1 MKIGNKYLITY
12 LTIFL
17 LLFRYGHGVESVHLG
32 EQMAGTLCSRS
43 FRSCD
48 QRTCRVQS
56 PGYPGIY
63 PRNAHCLY
71 RISHRPS
78 PGSSSLSQSRVS
90 IALSQPDARKI
101 NLRDWDLRPER
112 PGRSVVECPDT
123 PSDYIAIYDGTSTS
137 SPLLARF
144 CGGPLPDII
153 SSGPDVVVEFRT
165 SVYDTV
171 FSGWASIEGFLLFTL
186 S

>member
-1 MKIGNKYLITY
+1 MI
-12 LTIFL
+12 
-17 LLFRYGHGVESVHLG
+17 RYGHGVESVDLG

-71 RISHRPS
+71 RISHRS
-78 PGSSSLSQSRVS
+78 SQSASNNDNNMKSRVA

-123 PSDYIAIYDGTSTS
+123 ASDYIAIYDGSSTS

-144 CGGPLPDII
+144 CGGPLPSIV
-153 SSGPDVVVEFRT
+153 SSGPDIVVEFRT

-171 FSGWASIEGFLLFTL
+171 FSGWASIEGFNIKLFLL
-186 S
+186 